1 MHKIHF
7 PWPDAILT
15 VPPSLVWP
23 RSSLVLSLIR
33 ECVCQPLMRAVIE
46 DNVGAKITTNEF
58 TGCTRPPLDTAIVL
72 WYDLWTF
79 SSSQTPSQWA
89 KMGSQSHQHKSFP
102 FAIPTRTHC
111 PYKLILT
118 IPWSY
123 NNIRMYHQKRNMN
136 HMTESQNGNDIG
148 NPPLLQFYR
157 RSVQLKDI
165 PSGKVTSFLNSCLKK
180 MCMACQKP
188 CSDNQYTF
196 SRLLCFVWDHISGA
210 SAWNILLLCLL
221 FTVPV
226 LHLLKQLC
234 NASWH
239 EISQP
244 TVAIGNRVY
253 FRNWD
258 LSICIYFY
266 I

>member
-1 MHKIHF
+1 M
-7 PWPDAILT
+7 WPC
-15 VPPSLVWP
+15 
-23 RSSLVLSLIR
+23 SSLVLSLVR
-33 ECVCQPLMRAVIE
+33 ESVCQPSMRAVIE
-46 DNVGAKITTNEF
+46 DDVGAKTATNEF
-58 TGCTRPPLDTAIVL
+58 TGCTRPPLDTALVP

-89 KMGSQSHQHKSFP
+89 EMGSQSCQHKLFP
-102 FAIPTRTHC
+102 FAIPARTHC

-188 CSDNQYTF
+188 SSDNHYTT
-196 SRLLCFVWDHISGA
+196 SRLPCPALPCPALPCPVWDHISGA
-210 SAWNILLLCLL
+210 SAWKILLLCLL